1 MSLLLTLFQDAP
13 ATEAAKVLEQ
23 VNGDMGMLW
32 MLIAGI
38 LVFLMQAG
46 FTLVESG
53 MTRSKNAVNIA
64 MKNLLDICVGSITF
78 WLVGYSLMYGDT
90 SNGWFF
96 WSGLFQGEGA
106 DLFFQTMF
114 AATTATIV
122 SGAIAGRTKYTTYI
136 IFSLIM
142 TAIIY
147 PISGGWEWNGG
158 WLNDTEGIMPA
169 EFIDFAGS
177 SIVHSVGGWAALV
190 AAFMVGPRIGK
201 YVDGKV
207 FPIPGH
213 NQILATLGVF
223 ILWFGWF
230 GFNGGSQLAW
240 GGDDATGASTV
251 VLITNLAAAAGGLGA
266 LITTW
271 IWYGKPNLGQTLN
284 GCLAG
289 LVSITAGCGNM
300 TAGGAVLAGLIGGI
314 LVVFSIEFIEKKL
327 KIDDAIGAASVHGVA
342 GAWGTLVIGLW
353 GVDGDNGIG
362 LFNGGGA
369 AQLGA
374 QAIGVLA
381 YAIWAVA
388 LSFII
393 LAILKATMG
402 LRVTKEVEIE
412 GLDISE
418 HGSIAYP
425 GKRVREFEDDK

>member
-1 MSLLLTLFQDAP
+1 MSLLLTLFQETP
-13 ATEAAKVLEQ
+13 SEAAKVLEQ

-32 MLIAGI
+32 MLLSGI
-38 LVFLMQAG
+38 LVFFMQAG

-64 MKNLLDICVGSITF
+64 MKNLLDICVGSISF
-78 WLVGYSLMYGDT
+78 WLIGYSLMYGDT

-114 AATTATIV
+114 AATAATIV

-136 IFSLIM
+136 IFSVVI
-142 TAIIY
+142 TAFIY
-147 PISGGWEWNGG
+147 PISGGWQWQGEG
-158 WLNDTEGIMPA
+158 WLTKLG
-169 EFIDFAGS
+169 FIDFAGS

-190 AAFMVGPRIGK
+190 GAIMVGPRIGK
-201 YVDGKV
+201 FVNGKV
-207 FPIPGH
+207 LPIPGH

-223 ILWFGWF
+223 ILWLGWF

-240 GGDDATGASTV
+240 GGADAVGASNV

-271 IWYGKPNLGQTLN
+271 IWYGKPNLAQTLN
-284 GCLAG
+284 GALAG

-300 TAGGAVLAGLIGGI
+300 TDIGAFFAGLIGGI
-314 LVVFSIEFIEKKL
+314 IVVFSIEIIEKKL
-327 KIDDAIGAASVHGVA
+327 KIDDAIGAASVHGVV
-342 GAWGTLVIGLW
+342 GVWGTVVIGLW
-353 GVDGDNGIG
+353 GINGDTGIG

-369 AQLGA
+369 SQLGV
-374 QAIGVLA
+374 QALGALA
-381 YAIWAVA
+381 YAVWAVV
-388 LSFII
+388 LSFIVFG
-393 LAILKATMG
+393 ILKATMG

-425 GKRVREFEDDK
+425 GKRVREIDEDR